1 MSTELKIKI
10 STTADVKAVQDAIS
24 SIDGI
29 EKVSKTASKEIDNTS
44 SSLDR
49 MASSVKT
56 LIASFIGYSAISSVV
71 KSGIELTGQFEQ
83 MKIGI
88 ASLISVNSQNITSLG
103 KHINASQKFAMAQKD
118 SAEAIQLLR
127 KANLETPATLT
138 QLTQG
143 FQSALGPAMA
153 LGFSIKE
160 TVHYS
165 TLMTQAA
172 AAMGV
177 PMDQLAQEM
186 RSILD
191 GNIDNNSIVAKN
203 IGLTN
208 EQIKAHIKQGDVYD
222 FLIGKLSDFGAAG
235 KEMENSWSGLTS
247 SLEDSW
253 NQFKMSTVHDS
264 GIFDAAKAGVIE
276 LNKLLSNK
284 NGELDSLTTSLTR
297 HTEELVGV
305 YAAFKAGGWITSGLT
320 AVSGSI
326 TAIKTAEEAALVS
339 SMALEASMMR
349 MAKFA
354 SANPIF
360 VTVTFAAVLTES
372 FTQVRDWMEGDKINA
387 KGSKVLQAA
396 IAKAKDES
404 SLEGQARS
412 IGSNYNQLSEQLNN
426 QLAQRAQLVK
436 ASIDTKHVDAAIA
449 KTKQAL
455 KDSQNIAK
463 DFYNLSNPTDGLV
476 SKPREKT
483 DAEKK
488 AEEEAAKKAA
498 IAAENLKQA
507 YLSINKDIA
516 GFTGNEHDKA
526 IANIN
531 DQAEK
536 YRKAK
541 VDEVKIAELTSSAM
555 TSLYQKEQEEK
566 NKLLAD
572 HYSAIGEEDTAYYI
586 KQMLQVDEMVKK
598 GILSTDEINQY
609 KIDQDR
615 KYFEQKAQVQF
626 QADEQA
632 KEAIKTYNA
641 GLLTAN
647 TEYYTAIGDTSSAYY
662 LQEEAKMKRL
672 AETGWYTNDQM
683 LAIKAKDNDTFQK
696 EQWKKDNQFLSGLFD
711 NMNKAMDEQFF
722 NAMNGKFVSFGNWL
736 KDFWS
741 SITQSMTRSLSKS
754 LADSILGTGENSTGG
769 IINLFKSYGG
779 LGSVFGTAITPAALI
794 GATKDDAGFTTTKGG
809 TVYDA
814 NGQVTKQGSDYAD
827 VMNAINVASSAKTIY
842 GALTGEISA
851 SIAAGFGQA
860 GSYLASGMQYV
871 GFSSDA
877 AASAAMGVGDFG
889 MGLSSPWASAGA
901 SGAEGAG
908 AMLGGAALGAAGG
921 YVLGSVGDKLL
932 GADTKAGTYGAIGG
946 TIGAVV
952 GGPVGAVIG
961 AALGSLVGGM
971 FGSTKVKGSGYYFGS
986 STEDGS
992 NAQTYVDYKKKSW
1005 FSSSSWT
1012 TYSPLSEV
1020 EKSKIKGLFDTYDY
1034 LLVQL
1039 GTSKE
1044 ITLAAGRY
1052 AGTTFQDQLAKNF
1065 ITAFTDVEQSSSTF
1079 STIYS
1084 YWTDYAKSI
1093 NQTISQAFA
1102 TSIGTYVSSTRSF
1115 NEWKLGSGT
1124 VEQLKFTS
1132 EYLTKDLAALENQ
1145 MGVSGITVEN
1155 YLSKYDEAMKSSFT
1169 PETITSWKNLGDALI
1184 AATDANT
1191 KYTDSIKALTTYTK
1205 PSDMMLSRVGDATS
1219 ITGKSD
1225 GTVNSA
1231 MLEVLQKMWKE
1242 LQNQTTIA
1250 QLNRGMA

>member
-372 FTQVRDWMEGDKINA
+372 FTQVRDWLEGDKINA

-463 DFYNLSNPTDGLV
+463 DFYNLSSHTDSLISNPHQ
-476 SKPREKT
+476 KT

-566 NKLLAD
+566 HKLLAD

-901 SGAEGAG
+901 GGAEGAG

-946 TIGAVV
+946 AAGALIA
-952 GGPVGAVIG
+952 GPVGAVIG

-1155 YLSKYDEAMKSSFT
+1155 YLSKYEEAMKTAFT
-1169 PETITSWKNLGDALI
+1169 PETINSWKSLGEAII
-1184 AATDANT
+1184 AQTDANN
-1191 KYTDSIKALTTYTK
+1191 KYIDSIKALSTYTR
-1205 PSDMMLSRVGDATS
+1205 PSDMMLSRIGDATS

-1225 GTVNSA
+1225 GTVSST
-1231 MLEVLQKMWKE
+1231 MLEVLQKMLKE
-1242 LQNQTTIA
+1242 MQSQTTQAQIA
-1250 QLNRGMA
+1250 AGRI

>member
-1 MSTELKIKI
+1 MSNELKIKI
-10 STTADVKAVQDAIS
+10 STTADVKAVQEAIS

-88 ASLISVNSQNITSLG
+88 ASLISVNSQNITSMG
-103 KHINASQKFAMAQKD
+103 KHIDASQKFAMAQKD

-160 TVHYS
+160 TVRYS

-208 EQIKAHIKQGDVYD
+208 EQIKVHIKQGDVYD
-222 FLIGKLSDFGAAG
+222 FLIGKLSDFGTAG
-235 KEMENSWSGLTS
+235 KEMENSWNGIIS
-247 SLEDSW
+247 SLQDSW
-253 NQFKMSTVHDS
+253 DQFKMNTVHDS
-264 GIFDAAKAGVIE
+264 GIFDAAKSGAVE
-276 LNKLLSNK
+276 LNKLLQNK
-284 NGELDSLTTSLTR
+284 NGELDSLTASLTR
-297 HTEELVGV
+297 HTEELVAV
-305 YAAFKAGGWITSGLT
+305 YGAFKVGGWITSGLT

-339 SMALEASMMR
+339 SVALEASMMR

-360 VTVTFAAVLTES
+360 VTITFAAVLTES
-372 FTQVRDWMEGDKINA
+372 FTQVRDWLEGDKINA

-404 SLEGQARS
+404 SIEGQARLV
-412 IGSNYNQLSEQLNN
+412 GENYNKLSEQLNN

-455 KDSQNIAK
+455 KDSQSVAK
-463 DFYNLSNPTDGLV
+463 DFYNLSSHTDGLV

-526 IANIN
+526 IASIN

-555 TSLYQKEQEEK
+555 TALYQKEQTEK
-566 NKLLAD
+566 NKLLID

-586 KQMLQVDEMVKK
+586 KQMLQVDEMVKQ

-647 TEYYTAIGDTSSAYY
+647 IEYYTAIGDASSAYY
-662 LQEEAKMKRL
+662 LQEESKMKRL
-672 AETGWYTNDQM
+672 AETGWYTNAQM

-696 EQWKKDNQFLSGLFD
+696 EQWKRDNQFLSGLFD

-779 LGSVFGTAITPAALI
+779 LGSVFGTAVTPAALI

-814 NGQVTKQGSDYAD
+814 NGQVTKQGNDYAD
-827 VMNAINVASSAKTIY
+827 VMNAISIASSANTIY
-842 GALTGEISA
+842 GALTGGISS

-860 GSYLASGMQYV
+860 GASLASGMQYV

-901 SGAEGAG
+901 GGMEGAG

-946 TIGAVV
+946 TVGALVA
-952 GGPVGAVIG
+952 GPVGAAIG

-1012 TYSPLSEV
+1012 TYSPLSDV

-1044 ITLAAGRY
+1044 ISLAAGRY

-1132 EYLTKDLAALENQ
+1132 DYLTKDLAALENQ

-1155 YLSKYDEAMKSSFT
+1155 YLSKYEEAMKSSFT
-1169 PETITSWKNLGDALI
+1169 PEMITTWKSLGEAI
-1184 AATDANT
+1184 MAATNANT

-1205 PSDMMLSRVGDATS
+1205 PSDMMLSRTGDATS
-1219 ITGKSD
+1219 ITGRND
-1225 GTVNSA
+1225 GTVLKP
-1231 MLEVLQKMWKE
+1231 MLDTLQRIFRE
-1242 LQNQTTIA
+1242 LQNQTTQAQIA
-1250 QLNRGMA
+1250 AGRV

>member
-1 MSTELKIKI
+1 MPLGALDIIIAADTAQLRKGMDTAVDIMQSSTQKMESLAKTAGASIAGYFALSNLRDSVQQSLDLADSLGKMSQKIGMSVDDLYSLQAAGRLSDVALQEIGKSVLKLNKNLGEISMGGGKDAENALKNLGISSKEASGHIKDSNAI
-10 STTADVKAVQDAIS
+10 LLEVADRFKDMPNGVAKSTIAMQLFGKSGADMIPLLNGGSESIKEFNGHMDKTTTDAAERFNDS
-24 SIDGI
+24 FTRVGLSIDGAKVKLLTSMVPSIDTLSGRI
-29 EKVSKTASKEIDNTS
+29 ENLSEWINDNSSEIEVFADRAMNDFTALSQVGVNAFHLIGETSTDMVNIVS
-44 SSLDR
+44 SSFNF
-49 MASSVKT
+49 MASEVLGTDNSMVQNFGFFEY
-56 LIASFIGYSAISSVV
+56 FILGLSTAT
-71 KSGIELTGQFEQ
+71 SGIGQFVAHAKMAYATVAEYHA
-83 MKIGI
+83 KYG
-88 ASLISVNSQNITSLG
+88 SVTGLI
-103 KHINASQKFAMAQKD
+103 
-118 SAEAIQLLR
+118 
-127 KANLETPATLT
+127 
-138 QLTQG
+138 
-143 FQSALGPAMA
+143 
-153 LGFSIKE
+153 
-160 TVHYS
+160 
-165 TLMTQAA
+165 
-172 AAMGV
+172 
-177 PMDQLAQEM
+177 
-186 RSILD
+186 
-191 GNIDNNSIVAKN
+191 
-203 IGLTN
+203 TN
-208 EQIKAHIKQGDVYD
+208 GGY
-222 FLIGKLSDFGAAG
+222 
-235 KEMENSWSGLTS
+235 
-247 SLEDSW
+247 
-253 NQFKMSTVHDS
+253 
-264 GIFDAAKAGVIE
+264 DAAKARM
-276 LNKLLSNK
+276 
-284 NGELDSLTTSLTR
+284 DYHAASLEAQKYDKKVFDTYDTLIG
-297 HTEELVGV
+297 LKKD
-305 YAAFKAGGWITSGLT
+305 FKAKSKEDEGGNNALDLRQYLDEQTKREAHLK
-320 AVSGSI
+320 AVRDKAEKDAKELKVLEQKLFDERINDGI
-326 TAIKTAEEAALVS
+326 KNFEEENKIKKGYLEAYAEIEAQNAIKTYELN
-339 SMALEASMMR
+339 L
-349 MAKFA
+349 
-354 SANPIF
+354 
-360 VTVTFAAVLTES
+360 
-372 FTQVRDWMEGDKINA
+372 
-387 KGSKVLQAA
+387 
-396 IAKAKDES
+396 
-404 SLEGQARS
+404 SLS
-412 IGSNYNQLSEQLNN
+412 
-426 QLAQRAQLVK
+426 
-436 ASIDTKHVDAAIA
+436 D
-449 KTKQAL
+449 KTKQLTMTNYDYKSFEL
-455 KDSQNIAK
+455 KKQYDEYSKVTSDKLLLDQW
-463 DFYNLSNPTDGLV
+463 YN
-476 SKPREKT
+476 
-483 DAEKK
+483 A
-488 AEEEAAKKAA
+488 
-498 IAAENLKQA
+498 
-507 YLSINKDIA
+507 
-516 GFTGNEHDKA
+516 
-526 IANIN
+526 
-531 DQAEK
+531 
-536 YRKAK
+536 
-541 VDEVKIAELTSSAM
+541 
-555 TSLYQKEQEEK
+555 EK
-566 NKLLAD
+566 NKLEKD
-572 HYSAIGEEDTAYYI
+572 SW
-586 KQMLQVDEMVKK
+586 
-598 GILSTDEINQY
+598 
-609 KIDQDR
+609 
-615 KYFEQKAQVQF
+615 
-626 QADEQA
+626 
-632 KEAIKTYNA
+632 
-641 GLLTAN
+641 
-647 TEYYTAIGDTSSAYY
+647 
-662 LQEEAKMKRL
+662 
-672 AETGWYTNDQM
+672 AENNKFW
-683 LAIKAKDNDTFQK
+683 ADTFV
-696 EQWKKDNQFLSGLFD
+696 NI
-711 NMNKAMDEQFF
+711 NKAMEDQFF
-722 NAMNGKFVSFGNWL
+722 NTMSGKFTSFGNWL

-741 SITQSMTRSLSKS
+741 SITQSMSRGLSKS
-754 LADSILGTGENSTGG
+754 IADSIMGTNDSGGG
-769 IINLFKSYGG
+769 IQNIFKSFGG
-779 LGSVFGTAITPAALI
+779 LGSVFGSAATPAALI
-794 GATKDDAGFTTTKGG
+794 GATTDSAGFTTTAGG

-814 NGQVTKQGSDYAD
+814 AGQVTKQGSDYSD
-827 VMNAINVASSAKTIY
+827 VLNAINVASSAKTIY

-851 SIAAGFGQA
+851 SIASGFGQA
-860 GSYLASGMQYV
+860 GAYLGELTGSASL
-871 GFSSDA
+871 A
-877 AASAAMGVGDFG
+877 EGVGSFG

-901 SGAEGAG
+901 GGIEGAG